1 MNANQ
6 RQHRCEVFSKKPKQ
20 GQAGHRGKSTDQ
32 AHGFCSTPSIFNW
45 LSVLGLSLCAVGLC
59 FLIWKTGRTEELNF
73 LHMHH
78 SNLGYQGSVD
88 LCAFQIACSF
98 LKHNDQILFC
108 NINLIWKAQSCHTC
122 PLTLRLGALST
133 SRDKQCVRS
142 FRTCILGLS
151 GGFSLTPVISSML
164 LHTMSE
170 HTWNLK

>member
-1 MNANQ
+1 MQIKDNIDVKFFQKSPSRA
-6 RQHRCEVFSKKPKQ
+6 RQDTEARAQTRHMDFVPLPLSL
-20 GQAGHRGKSTDQ
+20 T
-32 AHGFCSTPSIFNW
+32 GFPSW
-45 LSVLGLSLCAVGLC
+45 GLSLCAVGLC

-73 LHMHH
+73 LHTHH